1 MDEIEPA
8 ALRNREV
15 PLPARCRL
23 ALVVGIEEE
32 WLRQSGR
39 RATAEEFEWS
49 LRQVRA
55 DALLKGVKYVE
66 EAKP

>member
-1 MDEIEPA
+1 M
-8 ALRNREV
+8 
-15 PLPARCRL
+15 

-39 RATAEEFEWS
+39 RATAEEFEPS

-55 DALLKGVKYVE
+55 DALLRDLKYAE
-66 EAKP
+66 EAKA